1 MDQDLSA
8 QRAPALR
15 ALETASD
22 YLASLDRGGL
32 DGAGRRRAL
41 LDAADAI
48 ESALRR
54 WLRDAETIPIAIR
67 LKAQSHEELREEA
80 VLAELRQHNLL
91 SMEAAASIHEM
102 FEVRRR
108 LGAGSAPEPDD
119 DRLVRRAAHRLQVE
133 LEAVPPPARPRPPE
147 DRPDDETVVHSVP
160 SPEPVRRRTWVIGGA
175 AAVAVLVL
183 LAVIFWMARRDQ
195 PEMAEGIALFRS
207 GAYAEAAS
215 RFWRYAEANP
225 EDATPHLYLARIH
238 RRMGRQDLA
247 GEEVRTALRLA
258 PDDAGVH
265 TELGFLLLDT
275 GRNDVA
281 VERFRAALRLNADAA
296 GAWIG
301 LIRALRADGRDDA
314 AARVLAR
321 APETVRDV
329 FARQSGAAPDELP

>member
-1 MDQDLSA
+1 M
-8 QRAPALR
+8 R
-15 ALETASD
+15 ALETATD
-22 YLASLDRGGL
+22 HLASLDRGGM
-32 DGAGRRRAL
+32 DGASRRRAL

-54 WLRDAETIPIAIR
+54 WLRDTESIPIAIR

-133 LEAVPPPARPRPPE
+133 LESVPPPARPRPPE

-160 SPEPVRRRTWVIGGA
+160 SPDTPMRRPWVI
-175 AAVAVLVL
+175 AAVVLGVLVL
-183 LAVIFWMARRDQ
+183 VAVVFSVARRDG
-195 PEMAEGIALFRS
+195 PGMEEGIALFRS

-238 RRMGRQDLA
+238 RRMGRHDLA
-247 GEEVRTALRLA
+247 GEEIRTALRLA
-258 PDDAGVH
+258 PQDVDAH

-275 GRNDVA
+275 GRGDVA
-281 VERFRAALRLNADAA
+281 VERFRAAVRLDPEAS

-301 LIRALRADGRDDA
+301 LVRALRAAGRDDA
-314 AARVLAR
+314 ADRVLAR
-321 APETVRDV
+321 APERVRDV
-329 FARQSGAAPDELP
+329 FARQSGAAPADYP

>member
-1 MDQDLSA
+1 M
-8 QRAPALR
+8 R
-15 ALETASD
+15 ALETATD

-32 DGAGRRRAL
+32 DGASRRRAL

-54 WLRDAETIPIAIR
+54 WLRDTESIPIAIR

-133 LEAVPPPARPRPPE
+133 LESVPPPARPRPPE

-160 SPEPVRRRTWVIGGA
+160 SPDAPRRRPLAIA
-175 AAVAVLVL
+175 LAVAVVALVL
-183 LAVIFWMARRDQ
+183 VAVVFAVTRRDD
-195 PEMAEGIALFRS
+195 PGMAEGIALFRS

-238 RRMGRQDLA
+238 RRMGRHDLA

-258 PDDAGVH
+258 PEDADAH

-275 GRNDVA
+275 GRSDVA
-281 VERFRAALRLNADAA
+281 VERFRAALRLDPEAA

-301 LIRALRADGRDDA
+301 LVRALRAEGRDDA
-314 AARVLAR
+314 ADRVLAR
-321 APETVRDV
+321 APESVRDV
-329 FARQSGAAPDELP
+329 FARQSGAAPADYP